1 MAVDTSSLAG
11 TDNKKGYPKDQDIE
25 EFASK
30 EEVACPSRERERGGG
45 MRKGG
50 WRQKIVHAPKTITR
64 DASCTPECVTTYSN
78 ADLACGCACVHA

>member
-45 MRKGG
+45 GAAKDSARAQDNHQ
-50 WRQKIVHAPKTITR
+50 RRLLYT
-64 DASCTPECVTTYSN
+64 
-78 ADLACGCACVHA
+78 